1 MDQESPQLAP
11 SSADNAPTP
20 MSSPA
25 DIARYQANLRGER
38 EGAALYQMLAGS
50 ERDPRLAELYRRLAG
65 VEERHAGV
73 WEEHIHAAGAEVA
86 PYQRGWRIRA
96 LGWLARRFGASAV
109 VPIVGSMERQA
120 VHDYDSQPEARAV
133 GMPADERSHAR
144 IFRYLQTTTS
154 GGIVGP
160 VLAQLE
166 GRHRGT
172 GGGNALRAAVL
183 GASDGLTSNL
193 SLVMGVAGAE
203 VAGHTVLL
211 TGLAGLFAGALS
223 MAIGELLSVQS
234 ARELYG
240 RQIEIER
247 HELATVP
254 DEEREELSLIY
265 QAKGLDAAAADRLAE
280 RIISEKDTA
289 LDTLAREELGIDPQ
303 ELGGSAWE
311 AAGASFLLF
320 AFGALIP
327 VLPFIFIGGLGAVA
341 ISIGLSIIGFVVIGA
356 GISLTTGVSL
366 LKSAPRQVLMG
377 LIAAGI
383 TFGLGRLVGGHLG

>member
-1 MDQESPQLAP
+1 MDEDATHRP
-11 SSADNAPTP
+11 STNDEGGARRTTTP
-20 MSSPA
+20 D
-25 DIARYQANLRGER
+25 DIARYQANLRSER
-38 EGAALYQMLAGS
+38 DGAALYQMLGAS
-50 ERDPRLAELYRRLAG
+50 ERDPHLADIYRKLAD
-65 VEERHAGV
+65 VERRHAGV
-73 WEEHIHAAGAEVA
+73 WEGYVRAAGTE
-86 PYQRGWRIRA
+86 PPTYTPGWRIRA
-96 LGWLARRFGASAV
+96 LGWFARRFGTSAV
-109 VPIVGSMERQA
+109 LPIVGTMERDA
-120 VHDYDSQPEARAV
+120 VHEYDGQPEARAA

-144 IFRYLQTTTS
+144 VFRYLQTTTS

-166 GRHRGT
+166 GRHRNT

-203 VAGHTVLL
+203 VASHTVLL
-211 TGLAGLFAGALS
+211 SGLAGLFAGALS
-223 MAIGELLSVQS
+223 MAIGELVSVQS

-247 HELATVP
+247 QELETVP

-265 QAKGLDAAAADRLAE
+265 QAKGLDVEAADRMAG
-280 RIISEKDTA
+280 RIISEKGTA
-289 LDTLAREELGIDPQ
+289 LDTLSREELGIDPK

-311 AAGASFLLF
+311 AAIASFLLF
-320 AFGALIP
+320 ALGAIIP
-327 VLPFIFIGGLGAVA
+327 VLPFIFTGGFIAVG
-341 ISIGLSIIGFVVIGA
+341 ISIGLSIVGFVLIGA

-366 LKSAPRQVLMG
+366 LRSGPRQVLLG

-383 TFGLGRLVGGHLG
+383 TFGLGRLAGGHLG

>member
-1 MDQESPQLAP
+1 MEHEPSHSAP
-11 SSADNAPTP
+11 SDADNAAPREP
-20 MSSPA
+20 APA
-25 DIARYQANLRGER
+25 DIARYQANLRAER
-38 EGAALYQMLAGS
+38 EGATLYQLLAGS
-50 ERDPRLAELYRRLAG
+50 ERDPHLATLYRRLSE
-65 VEERHAGV
+65 VEQHHAAV
-73 WEEHIHAAGAEVA
+73 WEDHLRTAGGQAEA
-86 PYQRGWRIRA
+86 YRSGWRVRA

-109 VPIVGSMERQA
+109 VPIVGAMERQA
-120 VHDYDSQPEARAV
+120 VHDYDSQPEARAA

-144 IFRYLQTTTS
+144 VFRYLQTTTS

-166 GRHRGT
+166 GRHRNT
-172 GGGNALRAAVL
+172 GGNALRAAVL

-247 HELATVP
+247 EELASVP

-265 QAKGLDAAAADRLAE
+265 QAKGLEVAAADRLAT
-280 RIISEKDTA
+280 RIVGEKDTA
-289 LDTLAREELGIDPQ
+289 LDTLAREELGIDPK

-311 AAGASFLLF
+311 AATASFLLF

-327 VLPFIFIGGLGAVA
+327 VLPFIFLGGLGAVA
-341 ISIGLSIIGFVVIGA
+341 ISIGLSILGFLVIAA

-366 LKSAPRQVLMG
+366 LKSGPRQVLMG